1 MHYLDLATIALY
13 LIAITWFG
21 AHFRK
26 SQHNLKED
34 RAQVFVDPLFDFLLG
49 S

>member
-1 MHYLDLATIALY
+1 MHVFDLATIALY

-26 SQHNLKED
+26 SQRNLKD
-34 RAQVFVDPLFDFLLG
+34 
-49 S
+49 